1 MKHFPFN
8 YLLDECIKDYAI
20 MPIIEEMGF
29 KDRNFGGFSQDREV
43 PKTVFGPG

>member
-8 YLLDECIKDYAI
+8 YVLDKCIKDYAI

-29 KDRNFGGFSQDREV
+29 KDRNFGGFFQNQGV
-43 PKTVFGPG
+43 PKTIFGRG